1 MPFGPPG
8 GFFVPASDFGSTQA
22 QALGMEAHM
31 TRQKMTILALQ
42 DKKARGEPIT
52 MITAYDYPGALAADR
67 LGLPLNAAQRHAVFA
82 AGPCAGMLT
91 GCGRG
96 QAGNR
101 RLSRSRFDSRADSY
115 AGGPAVLREEPPLQG
130 NCDLLSLPIGRRLGL

>member
-1 MPFGPPG
+1 
-8 GFFVPASDFGSTQA
+8 
-22 QALGMEAHM
+22 M
-31 TRQKMTILALQ
+31 TRKKMTILVLQ
-42 DKKARGEPIT
+42 EKKARGEPIT
-52 MITAYDYPGALAADR
+52 MITAYDYPGCARRRPARVDPQRCTATR
-67 LGLPLNAAQRHAVFA
+67 HYRRRPLRS
-82 AGPCAGMLT
+82 AGPCGGMFT

-101 RLSRSRFDSRADSY
+101 RLSGSRFDSRADSY